1 MKYKDLY
8 ARFEPDV
15 LGLGF
20 FILVIAAMILVT
32 IPAASHLRTHSLKS
46 QALGP
51 CFFSLLASAEP
62 SNFDNYSGYSVIV
75 EKVQKDDKSKAKEKQ
90 KTMYINGREY
100 ILR

>member
-8 ARFEPDV
+8 ARLE
-15 LGLGF
+15 LETIGLGF
-20 FILVIAAMILVT
+20 LLLLVAAIILVVT
-32 IPAASHLRTHSLKS
+32 PACSHLRTHKLKS

-51 CFFSLLASAEP
+51 CFFSISANADNR
-62 SNFDNYSGYSVIV
+62 NFNNYSGYSVIV